1 MADFRIKDPKRNR
14 NFVPPLLLVAS
25 LICLMLSTRSLEGLP
40 QFIGVS
46 IGGFFQRGFS
56 AVSLF
61 VSDTFTSIAEL
72 RRLRAD
78 YLEIA
83 AKLERYTQLER
94 GMAELSAENAR
105 LKEQLGFAQGMS
117 FSRVT
122 ARIVAKDPENLYST
136 ITIDKGIE
144 AGVRKNMPVIAVQD
158 GMEGLVGRVVDVGRG
173 SCLVMPLY
181 DSTSFV
187 AARLAKARHE
197 GLVGGSGSVD
207 EPLVMRFVKKRAKED
222 VQFGDLVVTS
232 GYESIYPPDIA
243 IGRVHKVRALEYQT
257 SVEIDLD
264 PVLDFSRL
272 EYVFVVIPSPSAPD
286 EQLAPAVTP
295 DSAVT
300 NKGEKR

>member
-1 MADFRIKDPKRNR
+1 
-14 NFVPPLLLVAS
+14 
-25 LICLMLSTRSLEGLP
+25 MLSTRSLEGVPERL
-40 QFIGVS
+40 GVT
-46 IGGFFQRGFS
+46 IAGFFQRSFS

-61 VSDTFTSIAEL
+61 VSDTIDSIAEL

-83 AKLERYTQLER
+83 AKLERYTRLER
-94 GMAELSAENAR
+94 GMAELSEENAR
-105 LKEQLGFAQGMS
+105 LKEQLGFS
-117 FSRVT
+117 EHLNYSKVT

-144 AGVRKNMPVIAVQD
+144 SGVRKNMPVIAVQD
-158 GMEGLVGRVVDVGRG
+158 GMEGLVGRVVDVGHG
-173 SCLVMPLY
+173 SSLVMPLY

-187 AARLAKARHE
+187 AARLSKARHE

-207 EPLVMRFVKKRAKED
+207 EPLVMRFVKKRAKDD

-232 GYESIYPPDIA
+232 GFESIYPPEISV
-243 IGRVHKVRALEYQT
+243 GRVRKIRVLDYQT

-272 EYVFVVIPSPSAPD
+272 EYVFVVMSQANPEGQRTPAAAAASTAKSAQGVKP
-286 EQLAPAVTP
+286 
-295 DSAVT
+295 
-300 NKGEKR
+300 